1 MLEKEQLNNGKSH
14 NPYFVGFV
22 DLLAGSLGK
31 IDPPL

>member
-1 MLEKEQLNNGKSH
+1 MLEKNDNKVAKTH

-31 IDPPL
+31 